1 MNNEKEGS
9 IFLADDEASFRRLAK
24 SLLEARGHHVI
35 DVADAKAALDM
46 FPTSGAEVAV
56 LDLVMPPHFSPE
68 AGLDLLDFF
77 AKIPVIILTGHAD
90 HELALKAVEKG
101 AWDFLA
107 KPVEPEMLLFSI
119 DRALRQ
125 ARLKRE
131 LQTLRAREAQSTED
145 MGLIGRSDAMD
156 KLRQMIRRLAGTRL
170 PVVILGQTGTGKE
183 LVAKALH
190 DFGTNRHGPFIPIHC
205 GALPSELLESELFGH
220 LKGSFT
226 GALRDQRGLVEAA
239 HNGTLF
245 LDEIGEMPLAM
256 QVKLLR
262 FLQDGSF
269 TPLGARESRRVD
281 VRVVAATHRDLEA
294 MVNDGSFRED
304 LYYRLKGFILRTP
317 SLTERREDIPLLAE
331 IFLRRAAP
339 GTRLSRDAL
348 TWLTSENWP
357 GNVRELRSL
366 IETAAVLIA
375 PETSREVDVEALRF
389 ARGDSSY
396 IETTEMPEIT
406 KKPVGRLDRAIAEL
420 ERQMLQEALRESGGN
435 QSEAARLL
443 GISRVGLIKKLT
455 RLSLRPV

>member
-1 MNNEKEGS
+1 
-9 IFLADDEASFRRLAK
+9 
-24 SLLEARGHHVI
+24 
-35 DVADAKAALDM
+35 
-46 FPTSGAEVAV
+46 
-56 LDLVMPPHFSPE
+56 
-68 AGLDLLDFF
+68 
-77 AKIPVIILTGHAD
+77 
-90 HELALKAVEKG
+90 
-101 AWDFLA
+101 
-107 KPVEPEMLLFSI
+107 
-119 DRALRQ
+119 
-125 ARLKRE
+125 
-131 LQTLRAREAQSTED
+131 
-145 MGLIGRSDAMD
+145 
-156 KLRQMIRRLAGTRL
+156 LAGTRL

>member
-317 SLTERREDIPLLAE
+317 SLTERREDIPLLA
-331 IFLRRAAP
+331 
-339 GTRLSRDAL
+339 
-348 TWLTSENWP
+348 
-357 GNVRELRSL
+357 
-366 IETAAVLIA
+366 
-375 PETSREVDVEALRF
+375 
-389 ARGDSSY
+389 
-396 IETTEMPEIT
+396 
-406 KKPVGRLDRAIAEL
+406 
-420 ERQMLQEALRESGGN
+420 
-435 QSEAARLL
+435 
-443 GISRVGLIKKLT
+443 
-455 RLSLRPV
+455 